1 MARIISAAN
10 QNALDASALV
20 SRDFLWMVARN
31 RSDNTPETVGFWSD
45 VDDVTAEVL
54 DPDTG
59 FAVSRDFYGSGTL
72 ISIDPIPLV
81 SNLTVQTV
89 TVRLSQL
96 DELVEQAVRDYD
108 CKQARIE
115 IHRGLFS
122 PATRKMVAPA
132 ECRFVGFID
141 LIQIKTPSEN
151 EVGGVEITCSSHTQ
165 ELLRSNPDTRSH
177 ESQILRSATDNFFQD
192 AATVGEWE
200 HFWGRKNGK
209 VDHVE
214 AKKPGAA
221 IKSSGQSA

>member
-1 MARIISAAN
+1 MARFIASENQAALE
-10 QNALDASALV
+10 ARALV
-20 SRDFLWMVARN
+20 ARDFLWIVARN

-45 VDDVTAEVL
+45 VDDVTADVI

-59 FAVSRDFYGSGTL
+59 FPVARNFYGSGTL
-72 ISIDPIPLV
+72 IAIDPIPLV

-96 DELVEQAVRDYD
+96 DDLVAQAVRDYD

-122 PATRKMVAPA
+122 PASRKMVAPA

-141 LIQIKTPSEN
+141 LIEIKTAPEN
-151 EVGGVEITCSSHTQ
+151 EPGGVEMTCNSHTQ

-214 AKKPGAA
+214 AKKPAVDLPGY
-221 IKSSGQSA
+221 SR

>member
-1 MARIISAAN
+1 MRSISSENQAALEAR
-10 QNALDASALV
+10 ALV
-20 SRDFLWMVARN
+20 ARDFMWIVARN
-31 RSDNTPETVGFWSD
+31 REDNTPETVGFWSD
-45 VDDVTAEVL
+45 VDDVTAEVV

-59 FAVSRDFYGSGTL
+59 FAVARDFYGSGTL

-89 TVRLSQL
+89 TVRMSQIV
-96 DELVEQAVRDYD
+96 ELVQQAVRDYD

-141 LIQIKTPSEN
+141 LIEIKTPSEN
-151 EVGGVEITCSSHTQ
+151 EAGGVEMTCNSHTQ

-209 VDHVE
+209 VAHVE
-214 AKKPGAA
+214 AKPSVAAPGN
-221 IKSSGQSA
+221 SR